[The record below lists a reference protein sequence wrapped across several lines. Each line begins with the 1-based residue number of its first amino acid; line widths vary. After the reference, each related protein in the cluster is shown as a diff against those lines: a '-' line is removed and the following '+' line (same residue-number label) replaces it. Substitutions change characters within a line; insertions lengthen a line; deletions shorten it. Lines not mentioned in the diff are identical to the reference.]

1 MSHRFGTLRTWQ
13 GTSNSEI
20 LKMARSCHLPQVPSS
35 PNHWRLP
42 KSWGYPKWMALFH
55 GQSMYKWTKY
65 GVPPLKWKPPYGWD
79 EEAHPAIS
87 FFLFFPML
95 KWRETCWYFSF
106 LFLNLPRSCENPNGW
121 YAYHM
126 LLPCS
131 SFHIRYA
138 HAGFLTAAD
147 SVLQSIR
154 GAVRRVGWTW
164 CEHLVCQTLEN
175 GFDVEFP
182 FGNSTLCYWTCHL

>member
-42 KSWGYPKWMALFH
+42 KSWGYPKWMVLFH

-65 GVPPLKWKPPYGWD
+65 GVPPLKWKLPYGWD
-79 EEAHPAIS
+79 EEAHPAI

-95 KWRETCWYFSF
+95 KGRLVDIFLFYSSTCPEVVRTPMGEPQWVLCISHAAAMFLLSHQVCTCWLLDCSRFCAAEHQRCRQASG
-106 LFLNLPRSCENPNGW
+106 LDMMWTACLPDLGKW
-121 YAYHM
+121 
-126 LLPCS
+126 
-131 SFHIRYA
+131 
-138 HAGFLTAAD
+138 
-147 SVLQSIR
+147 V
-154 GAVRRVGWTW
+154 W
-164 CEHLVCQTLEN
+164 CWI
-175 GFDVEFP
+175 P
-182 FGNSTLCYWTCHL
+182 IW